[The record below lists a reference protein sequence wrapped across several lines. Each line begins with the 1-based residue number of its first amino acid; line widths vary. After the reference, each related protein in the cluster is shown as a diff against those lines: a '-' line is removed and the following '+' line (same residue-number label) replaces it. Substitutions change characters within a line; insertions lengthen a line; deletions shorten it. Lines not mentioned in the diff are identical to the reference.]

1 MIILQNRNV
10 KIKPMPGNNRSK
22 VGIDVV
28 EKIISLKEV
37 DQEFL
42 TNKTIL
48 TYLGGVSK
56 EYIKDLRESGVLPY
70 YKVRNT
76 IFYKVSDVRKMV
88 EKNKVIC

>member
-1 MIILQNRNV
+1 MM
-10 KIKPMPGNNRSK
+10 IKPMPVKNRSK

-48 TYLGGVSK
+48 AYLGGVSK
-56 EYIKDLRESGVLPY
+56 DFVKNLRESGQLHF
-70 YKVRNT
+70 YKVNNT
-76 IFYKVSDVRKMV
+76 IFYKVSDVRRLI
-88 EKNKVIC
+88 ESNKVV

>member
-1 MIILQNRNV
+1 MV
-10 KIKPMPGNNRSK
+10 GKNRSK

-48 TYLGGVSK
+48 AYLGGVSK
-56 EYIKDLRESGVLPY
+56 EYIKDLRESGVLSY

-88 EKNKVIC
+88 EKNRIIC

>member
-1 MIILQNRNV
+1 MKQYPLFKNAFLFSRRFLICKIQ
-10 KIKPMPGNNRSK
+10 IKPMPSKNRSK

-48 TYLGGVSK
+48 AYLGGV
-56 EYIKDLRESGVLPY
+56 RA
-70 YKVRNT
+70 RNT
-76 IFYKVSDVRKMV
+76 
-88 EKNKVIC
+88 

>member
-1 MIILQNRNV
+1 MEP
-10 KIKPMPGNNRSK
+10 KYHTK

-48 TYLGGVSK
+48 AYLGGVSK
-56 EYIKDLRESGVLPY
+56 EYIKDLREAGIPPY

-76 IFYKVSDVRKMV
+76 IFYKVSDVRKMI
-88 EKNKVIC
+88 EKNRIV